1 MAKIVAGKGGTF
13 EAGSGWGTQ
22 WPEVFHPME
31 NVSETSKKAVFRDDL
46 GNKVTMTGTGLDA
59 SHLKNIKG
67 NVEHVVIADSHGRLI
82 FDATEFK
89 MDYSILH
96 ERVFH
101 DWSWGITDLVSAL
114 MSGNDTIIGTD
125 GSEDLIVSLNLG
137 NDTIKAMGGDDFIRG
152 GPGNDKIDGGRGF
165 DTLAYH
171 VSWWSDAPQKRG
183 VELDAAAGTAIN
195 PWGGEDTITGFES
208 YRLSARNDVV
218 GGSSK
223 NETFQTLDGA
233 DTVNGRG
240 GFDTVS
246 FSSDANY
253 GGNAGVTSNLMT
265 GKSVDGYG
273 KTDTLTS
280 IEALVGTAKSDR
292 LTGNDLHNELTGLS
306 GNDRLTGNGGS
317 DTFIFSLN
325 CDRDEVTDF
334 QTGGKQ
340 HDIIRLEDYGSI
352 DSFADLKSHM
362 SEFHGNVVI
371 DRGEDDEI
379 TLIGVTLDSLNK
391 THFDFN

>member
-1 MAKIVAGKGGTF
+1 MAKIIAGKGGTF

-22 WPEVFHPME
+22 WAEVFHPME
-31 NVSETSKKAVFRDDL
+31 NVTETSTKAVFRDDL
-46 GNKVTMTGTGLDA
+46 GNKVTMYGTGLDA
-59 SHLKNIKG
+59 SHPKNIKG
-67 NVEHVVIADSHGRLI
+67 SVERVVIADSHGRLI
-82 FDATEFK
+82 FDTTNIS
-89 MDYSILH
+89 MDYSTLH
-96 ERVFH
+96 ERVLH
-101 DWSWGITDLVSAL
+101 DWQWGITDLMGAL

-125 GSEDLIVSLNLG
+125 GSEDLIVALNLG
-137 NDTIKAMGGDDFIRG
+137 NDTIKAMGGDDFVRG
-152 GPGNDKIDGGRGF
+152 GPGNDNIDGGGGY

-171 VSWWSDAPQKRG
+171 VNWGGAPQKRG

-195 PWGGEDTITGFES
+195 PWGGKDTIAGFEF

-218 GGSSK
+218 RGSSK
-223 NETFQTLDGA
+223 NETFQGLDGA
-233 DTVNGRG
+233 DNVNGRG
-240 GFDTVS
+240 GFDTMS
-246 FSSDANY
+246 FLADAFY
-253 GGNAGVTSNLMT
+253 GGNVGVTANLMT

-292 LTGNDLHNELTGLS
+292 LTGNDQHNELTGLS

-334 QTGGKQ
+334 QANGKQ
-340 HDIIRLEDYGSI
+340 HDIIRLEDYGTI
-352 DSFADLKSHM
+352 HNFADLKSHM
-362 SEFHGNVVI
+362 TEVHGNVVI

-379 TLIGVTLDSLNK
+379 TLVGVTLNELDK